1 MENAQLKKYRMM
13 TEAPVKPLVCKLAVP
28 TIISMLVSSFYNMAD
43 TYFVSS
49 IDAASVAAVGIV
61 FPVMAIIQA
70 LGFFFGHGS
79 GNYISRALGAHDH
92 EGAQRM
98 ASIGFFSALI
108 AGCIVLLLGTVFLNP
123 LSVLLGATEETLKPV
138 KAYLQIILIGAPYMM
153 SQLVLN
159 NQMRFQ
165 GNAMYSMFGV
175 TAGAVLN
182 IVLDPIMIHG
192 WLGLPAMGV
201 AGAALATIISQ
212 LVSFVLLLVGTYKSG
227 GIMVRLRNFR
237 PEVKCYKII
246 AQGGAP
252 SLLRQGLNSIAT
264 VCLNLSAGLYGVTA
278 IAAMSVVTRI
288 MQFANSCLIGFG
300 QGFQPVCGFNYGA
313 KKYDRVKEAFWFCV
327 ILSTVVLAG
336 LACVGLIFAPPI
348 LSVFSSGESDVLTI
362 GARALRFQCAT
373 FPLAAWIVM
382 CNMMTQTIGKAVR
395 ASFLAIARQGL
406 FFIPAVLILPRI
418 FGITG
423 LLLAQPTA
431 DVITFL
437 FAIPLQISL
446 LKEMTRESKQPGFGL

>member
-1 MENAQLKKYRMM
+1 MENAQERKFRMM
-13 TEAPVKPLVCKLAVP
+13 TQEPVKPLVCRLAVP
-28 TIISMLVSSFYNMAD
+28 TIISMLVTSFYNMAD

-79 GNYISRALGAHDH
+79 GNFISRALGAHDN
-92 EGAQRM
+92 EGAKRM

-108 AGCIVLLLGTVFLNP
+108 AGCIVLLLGTVFLDP
-123 LSVLLGATEETLKPV
+123 LSRLLGATEETLPHV
-138 KAYLQIILIGAPYMM
+138 KSYLQIILIGAPYMM
-153 SQLVLN
+153 AQLVLN

-165 GNAMYSMFGV
+165 GNAMYSMVGI
-175 TAGAVLN
+175 TTGAVLN

-192 WLGLPAMGV
+192 LLGMPKLGV

-212 LVSFVLLLVGTYKSG
+212 LVSFALLWVGANRSG
-227 GIMVRLRNFR
+227 SIAVRLRSFR
-237 PEVKCYKII
+237 PQMKYYRII

-252 SLLRQGLNSIAT
+252 SLLRQGLNSVAT
-264 VCLNLSAGLYGVTA
+264 VCLNLSAGIYGVTA

-327 ILSTVVLAG
+327 ILATAVLAV
-336 LACVGLIFAPPI
+336 LACVGFALAPVI
-348 LSVFSSGESDVLTI
+348 LKAFSSGEQDVLTI
-362 GARALRFQCAT
+362 GARALRFQCVT

-395 ASFLAIARQGL
+395 ASFLAVARQGL
-406 FFIPAVLILPRI
+406 FFIPAVLILPNL

-423 LLLAQPTA
+423 LLLAQPVA
-431 DVITFL
+431 DAISFIV
-437 FAIPLQISL
+437 AIPMQISL
-446 LKEMTRESKQPGFGL
+446 LREMTRESKQPGFGK

>member
-1 MENAQLKKYRMM
+1 MKGLILR
-13 TEAPVKPLVCKLAVP
+13 LAGP
-28 TIISMLVSSFYNMAD
+28 TIASMLISSLYNMAD
-43 TYFVSS
+43 TFFVGRIGTS
-49 IDAASVAAVGIV
+49 ASAAVGVV
-61 FPVMAIIQA
+61 FSVVA
-70 LGFFFGHGS
+70 LFLKFNFFFGHGS

-92 EGAQRM
+92 ESAQRM
-98 ASIGFFSALI
+98 ASIGFFSALG
-108 AGCIVLLLGTVFLNP
+108 AGTIVLLLGTLFLNP
-123 LSVLLGATEETLKPV
+123 LSMLLGATEETLKPV
-138 KAYLQIILIGAPYMM
+138 KSYLQIILIGAPYMM

-165 GNAMYSMFGV
+165 GNAMYSMVGI

-182 IVLDPIMIHG
+182 IALDPILIHG
-192 WLGLPAMGV
+192 LLGLPKLGV

-227 GIMVRLRNFR
+227 GIMVRLRSFR
-237 PEVKCYKII
+237 PEAKYYKII

-313 KKYDRVKEAFWFCV
+313 KKYERVKEAFWFCV

-336 LACVGLIFAPPI
+336 LACVGLIFAPSI
-348 LSVFSSGESDVLTI
+348 MSVFSSGESNVLTI

-423 LLLAQPTA
+423 LLLAQPVA
-431 DVITFL
+431 DVVTFL